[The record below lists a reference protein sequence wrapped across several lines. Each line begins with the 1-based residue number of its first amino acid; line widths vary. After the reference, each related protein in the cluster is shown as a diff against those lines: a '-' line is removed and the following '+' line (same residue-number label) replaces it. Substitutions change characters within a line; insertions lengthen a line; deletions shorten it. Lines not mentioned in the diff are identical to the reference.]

1 MGFKGISIG
10 IETDLKLV
18 SGVFSRTVVKQVG
31 LVQF

>member
-1 MGFKGISIG
+1 MGFKGSSIR

-18 SGVFSRTVVKQVG
+18 SGVFSRRVVKQVR